1 MSAAGSVYGW
11 QRSKGSCGKS
21 LGAISWWL
29 GGAVTYICSMK
40 PDCLN
45 MLDGGKMKGITTR
58 GPSLLTSRELQL
70 RHSGVDEMESER
82 SADWVDVG
90 E

>member
-1 MSAAGSVYGW
+1 MKGVVTHADMDVRIWMSAARSVYGR

-58 GPSLLTSRELQL
+58 E
-70 RHSGVDEMESER
+70 
-82 SADWVDVG
+82 A
-90 E
+90 

>member
-58 GPSLLTSRELQL
+58 E
-70 RHSGVDEMESER
+70 
-82 SADWVDVG
+82 A
-90 E
+90 